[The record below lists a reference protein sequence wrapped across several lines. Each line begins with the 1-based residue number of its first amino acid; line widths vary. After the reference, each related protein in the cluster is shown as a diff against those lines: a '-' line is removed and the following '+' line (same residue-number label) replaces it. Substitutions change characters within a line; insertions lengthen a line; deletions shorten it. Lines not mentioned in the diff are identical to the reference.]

1 MECFNGTP
9 LPSMMRIPAP
19 RRDMVRPTI
28 PTEQAIRKESLQ
40 SLERSLSARE
50 VRALA
55 HPLRLRMLELL
66 RAGPATASML
76 ARELGESSGAT
87 SYHLRELH
95 KAGFVDDDPEHASR
109 RERWWK
115 RAPRFLVST
124 VADDA
129 EYDAALSKLRSVIV
143 ERDEDALARYFAAI
157 GDESRDWQEVSF
169 LGGWT
174 LFATPEEIRSLST
187 LVFQEIGKL
196 HRHPA
201 DRTADARAVHVS
213 FRALVQPE
221 RPE

>member
-1 MECFNGTP
+1 
-9 LPSMMRIPAP
+9 
-19 RRDMVRPTI
+19 
-28 PTEQAIRKESLQ
+28 
-40 SLERSLSARE
+40 
-50 VRALA
+50 
-55 HPLRLRMLELL
+55 MLELL

-95 KAGFVDDDPEHASR
+95 KGGFVDDDPEHGSR

-124 VADDA
+124 APADDA
-129 EYDAALSKLRSVIV
+129 EYDAALSQLRSVIV
-143 ERDEDALARYFAAI
+143 ERDENALARYFAEI
-157 GDESRDWQEVSF
+157 GDESQDWQGASF

-174 LFATPEEIRSLST
+174 LFATPDEIQHLSAI
-187 LVFQEIGKL
+187 VFEEIGKL

-213 FRALVQPE
+213 FRALVQPS